1 MSAET
6 TEIVRRCKTLL
17 PQHYGARF
25 GGLVL
30 YGSMARGQASTGND
44 IDLLVFI

>member
-6 TEIVRRCKTLL
+6 TEIVRRCTTLL